1 MNILLTTT
9 CNLACDYCFEQSL
22 RSGAGQQEMT
32 LRELEWLLFN
42 RMNPDVDE
50 VRLMGGEPTLH
61 SRYPE
66 VMRLANKYGTIVTVF
81 TNGTQAVL
89 RQTGPNLPYRVLL
102 NLNDWSFYS
111 EDQQTEILNNLAA
124 LGEKV
129 SLGYTISRP
138 DFDLSTH
145 QRLIHKYGL
154 RRVIRLG
161 LAQPIIGGKNVYLPD
176 EDLASAHAAIAG
188 WATELAKDDIRLNF
202 DCGFMR
208 CHFEDRQIEQ
218 LIRAGTI
225 LRFDC
230 SPALDVGPG
239 LRAWR
244 CFAFSNGPSLD
255 LRNFADLQS
264 AREWFERRDRYL
276 APHWDACPRHQTNW
290 CQGGCLARQAI
301 QTAEPKMAAEKI

>member
-66 VMRLANKYGTIVTVF
+66 VMRMANEHGTIVTVF

-89 RQTGPNLPYRVLL
+89 RKTAPNLPYRVLL

-111 EDQQTEILNNLAA
+111 KDQQTEILNNLAA

-129 SLGYTISRP
+129 SLGYTITRP

-176 EDLASAHAAIAG
+176 EDLAAAHAAIAG

-208 CHFEDRQIEQ
+208 CHFNDRQIEQ

-264 AREWFERRDRYL
+264 AS
-276 APHWDACPRHQTNW
+276 
-290 CQGGCLARQAI
+290 GVV
-301 QTAEPKMAAEKI
+301 